1 MPGFS
6 RQDFLNSIKAAI
18 QERKKKLQNNMPEI
32 ERRLFDYAGK
42 MGVHREDIEKTR
54 DRIKEKIHKARN
66 KD

>member
-1 MPGFS
+1 MSGFS
-6 RQDFLNSIKAAI
+6 RQEFLKSIKDSI

-42 MGVHREDIEKTR
+42 MGLHREDMEKTR
-54 DRIKEKIHKARN
+54 DRIREKIHKARN

>member
-6 RQDFLNSIKAAI
+6 RQEFLNSIKAAI